1 MATADRPKTY
11 RTGEISN
18 ILEISKKT
26 LYALEVQDLIPR
38 VPRDWRGW
46 RVYDDSHLE
55 AVRKYQALKYERRE
69 QNKDREN

>member
-1 MATADRPKTY
+1 MATADRRKTY
-11 RTGEISN
+11 RAREVSK

-26 LYALEVQDLIPR
+26 LYALEARGLIPP

-55 AVRKYQALKYERRE
+55 TVRKYQASKYERRTE
-69 QNKDREN
+69 QE

>member
-11 RTGEISN
+11 RAGEISN
-18 ILEISKKT
+18 TLEISKKT
-26 LYALEVQDLIPR
+26 LYALEAQGLIPQ

-55 AVRKYQALKYERRE
+55 AVRKYQASKYERRTE
-69 QNKDREN
+69 QG